1 MHNKINIILYK
12 QELEEECN
20 NDKCVIRAKS
30 MISMEQNIQGV
41 SKKR

>member
-20 NDKCVIRAKS
+20 NDKCELRAKS
-30 MISMEQNIQGV
+30 MILIEHNMQSIV
-41 SKKR
+41 S